1 MQVFLTWVLLILG
14 FCVIASYIAG
24 RSRSGSF
31 LVATFASLV
40 VISNI
45 TAVKII
51 TIAGFVVPAA
61 VVAYSV
67 TFLLTDML
75 SEFYSKREAH
85 RAVWAGFYAN
95 LILVAVIGVAVNLPP
110 APFWEHQEA
119 FEALF
124 SPVPRI
130 VLASMVAYLVS
141 QHFDVLAFHFW
152 KRLTGGRHLW
162 LRNNASTMT
171 SQLVD
176 TVLFITIAFYGTGM
190 PLGTMIQGQYIVKLS
205 IAAMDTPF
213 MYLSRWIYARQFDNV
228 KI

>member
-1 MQVFLTWVLLILG
+1 MLVFLAWAVLILS
-14 FCVIASYIAG
+14 FCVLASYIAK
-24 RSRSGSF
+24 RSRSSDF

-40 VISNI
+40 VIANF
-45 TAVKII
+45 TAVKIT
-51 TIAGFVVPAA
+51 TIAGLAVPAA

-95 LILVAVIGVAVNLPP
+95 LLLVAVVAVAVYLPP
-110 APFWEHQEA
+110 APFWKHQQA

-130 VLASMVAYLVS
+130 VLASMLAYLVS

-152 KRLTGGRHLW
+152 RQLTGGRYLW
-162 LRNNASTMT
+162 LRNNASTMVSQFIDT
-171 SQLVD
+171 SI
-176 TVLFITIAFYGTGM
+176 FITVAFYGLF
-190 PLGTMIQGQYIVKLS
+190 PVAPMITGQYVVKLG
-205 IAAMDTPF
+205 IALLDTPF
-213 MYLSRWIYARQFDNV
+213 MYLSREIYRR
-228 KI
+228 